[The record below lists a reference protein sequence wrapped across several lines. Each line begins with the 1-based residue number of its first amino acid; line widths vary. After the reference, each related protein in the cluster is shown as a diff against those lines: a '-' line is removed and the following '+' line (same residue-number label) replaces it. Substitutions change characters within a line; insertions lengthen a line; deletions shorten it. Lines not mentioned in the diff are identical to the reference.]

1 MQKIED
7 GGGTPGDIDS
17 PSTKA
22 YITFTTK
29 HRAIDL
35 YRSRKRCE
43 PVGVSSMWTAEI
55 HHKWLGVIEA
65 LDSLPSRDRD
75 MLLLR
80 YWEGYTTEADQRKA
94 GVFLKKA

>member
-1 MQKIED
+1 MT
-7 GGGTPGDIDS
+7 GNARG

-43 PVGVSSMWTAEI
+43 LVGVSTMRTAEI
-55 HHKWLGVIEA
+55 HHKRLGVIEA
-65 LDSLPSRDRD
+65 LNSLPSRAEIVAAPLLGGLHHRRNRRD
-75 MLLLR
+75 APHEERCRAKGHL
-80 YWEGYTTEADQRKA
+80 E
-94 GVFLKKA
+94 V